1 MLIANPSATADGT
14 DLFQDERPSAH
25 LDNCMLIA
33 KPSATADGTDL
44 FQDRRPNS
52 HLGTVSTTSR

>member
-33 KPSATADGTDL
+33 DPSATADGTDL
-44 FQDRRPNS
+44 FQDERPS
-52 HLGTVSTTSR
+52 AHLE